1 MDVVTHTM
9 KAIKKKEKKKEKE
22 KLHFKPYSIG
32 GVTN

>member
-9 KAIKKKEKKKEKE
+9 KAIKKKKKKG